1 MIHSFYKS
9 KVMARTSQRRTRV
22 ERLSALVSAAT
33 RVFCRSGYERTQMA
47 DVAREMGV
55 STGAVYQYVEGK
67 EALFDLIVRASAGG
81 GLEGLAEVELPVKTP
96 APGATLEFLRAVL
109 NRPGQWPKLEEALRV
124 TEAEDV
130 GQEVEAILREQYGL
144 MRDYRYGLVLLT
156 RSALEFPGLL
166 EVFVLGLRQLLMRQ
180 LAEYL
185 ESRYRAGQMAP
196 QADWH
201 ATAAVLVQTIAWAN
215 HQRPFDPGLSHFTEE
230 VMESTV
236 IGVLTQGLL
245 APTRSEP

>member
-1 MIHSFYKS
+1 
-9 KVMARTSQRRTRV
+9 MARTSQRRTQV

-67 EALFDLIVRASAGG
+67 EALFDLIVRANAGG
-81 GLEGLAEVELPVKTP
+81 GLEELGEVVLPVKTP
-96 APGATLEFLRAVL
+96 VPGATLEFLRAVL
-109 NRPGQWPKLEEALRV
+109 NRPGQWPKLEEALRA
-124 TEAEDV
+124 TEAEDPRRELE
-130 GQEVEAILREQYGL
+130 GILLEQYRL
-144 MRDYRYGLVLLT
+144 MREYRYGLVLLT

-180 LAEYL
+180 LADYL
-185 ESRYRAGQMAP
+185 ETRCRAGQVVP

-201 ATAAVLVQTIAWAN
+201 ATAAMLVQTIAWAN

-230 VMESTV
+230 VMETTV
-236 IGVLTQGLL
+236 IGILTQGLL